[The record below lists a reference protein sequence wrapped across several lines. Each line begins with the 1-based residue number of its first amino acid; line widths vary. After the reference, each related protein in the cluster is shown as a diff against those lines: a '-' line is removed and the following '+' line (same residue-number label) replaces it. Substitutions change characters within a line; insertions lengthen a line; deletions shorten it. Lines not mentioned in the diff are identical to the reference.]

1 MEFSPLR
8 FLDFDASKMLTDQV
22 RFSQEEE
29 ARRFHKSLPHP
40 TPSIII
46 KVFSYNIR
54 RFWGD
59 FWDNTLSVTP
69 PSNSRSSPCQ
79 RRIQIYEQEVK
90 SIFDHNGAILKLYA

>member
-8 FLDFDASKMLTDQV
+8 FLDFDASQMLADQV
-22 RFSQEEE
+22 RLSQEEE
-29 ARRFHKSLPHP
+29 ARRFHCNINRP

-79 RRIQIYEQEVK
+79 RRIQIYEQEVIHMIAAEN
-90 SIFDHNGAILKLYA
+90 SILNLYA

>member
-1 MEFSPLR
+1 MENSPLR
-8 FLDFDASKMLTDQV
+8 FLDLDASLVLASSV
-22 RFSQEEE
+22 RLSQEEE
-29 ARRFHKSLPHP
+29 SRRFHCNINRP

-90 SIFDHNGAILKLYA
+90 SIFDHNGSILKLYT